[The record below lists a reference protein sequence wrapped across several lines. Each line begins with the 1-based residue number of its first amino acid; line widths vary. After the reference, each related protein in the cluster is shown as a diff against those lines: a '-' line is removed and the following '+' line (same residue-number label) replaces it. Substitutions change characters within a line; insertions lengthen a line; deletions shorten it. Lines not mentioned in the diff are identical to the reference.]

1 MWHPIPRCFTVCYV
15 RFLFQTACQHTGQH
29 FKALIRDS
37 EGSSPVRKNWLVMQD
52 YIPLALCLRLSLNL
66 FVLFSSCLW
75 QRFKHMFGQLP
86 WNRCMLHMMNKQ
98 AFQGSPYWLGSL
110 RLIIQLI
117 MVNNFPLS
125 LIEMIRYTKWLDEDW
140 NRPLFCIVQS
150 RQHKP
155 KDVGT
160 YSYSK
165 SSCNSIIGSL
175 AFLLE
180 RWTLCLKSNNVKS
193 VQIVRCF
200 TESCR

>member
-1 MWHPIPRCFTVCYV
+1 MSSFIAQLV
-15 RFLFQTACQHTGQH
+15 R
-29 FKALIRDS
+29 
-37 EGSSPVRKNWLVMQD
+37 LVLQ
-52 YIPLALCLRLSLNL
+52 LSLTR
-66 FVLFSSCLW
+66 VQAYVW
-75 QRFKHMFGQLP
+75 TIAMKP
-86 WNRCMLHMMNKQ
+86 LHAPYKNKQ
-98 AFQGSPYWLGSL
+98 AFQGSPYWLASL

-125 LIEMIRYTKWLDEDW
+125 SIEMIRYTKRLDEDW
-140 NRPLFCIVQS
+140 NRPLFCFVQS

-160 YSYSK
+160 CSYSK